1 MLVACHS
8 RSGGV
13 LNRLADLWA
22 VVFPDIAGT
31 VGVLQELFLGRPV
44 VAHGDVAAA
53 FIGIEVKPV
62 VGIVDV

>member
-22 VVFPDIAGT
+22 VVFPDIIRA
-31 VGVLQELFLGRPV
+31 VGILQKLFLGRPV
-44 VAHGDVAAA
+44 VAQRDVAAA
-53 FIGIEVKPV
+53 FIGIEIEPM
-62 VGIVDV
+62 VGVVDV